1 MRLLPTSEM
10 RRLFRQSAALGLAL
24 LFGASLAANAFGW
37 HGCPHHG
44 HDGRAADP
52 PPASATSGSPDDPL
66 LAIPGAGHDPGPS
79 PGACTC
85 LGSCHAGSATALSP
99 DVDLAV
105 ADEAAVRTSVRRP
118 STHRPRRRP
127 PAYFLPFPH
136 GPPALG

>member
-1 MRLLPTSEM
+1 M
-10 RRLFRQSAALGLAL
+10 RRLLRQSAALGLAL

-44 HDGRAADP
+44 RDDGRTADP
-52 PPASATSGSPDDPL
+52 PSRASAPSTPPDAPL
-66 LAIPGAGHDPGPS
+66 LAVPDAGHDPGPS
-79 PGACTC
+79 PGTCTC
-85 LGSCHAGSATALSP
+85 LGSCHAGSASALSP
-99 DVDLAV
+99 DVDLTVAEEAV
-105 ADEAAVRTSVRRP
+105 VQASARRP